1 MKNESVLYC
10 RVSSREQEETGYSLD
25 AQEKLL
31 GEYAGK
37 KDYTITKIFRI
48 TESASGK
55 QIRKTLNEMLQFTAK
70 RNINI
75 ILCEKID
82 RLTRNLKDAAI
93 ISDWIHENESH
104 EIHFVKENFVVN
116 KNTRAH
122 ENLVW
127 DMKVA
132 IARFYTNNLSEE
144 VKKGQKEKIA
154 QGWLPAKP
162 PLGYKTV
169 GEKGHKVHVMDEI
182 IGPYMTRAFE
192 LYATG
197 NYSLNALRD
206 LLHKEGLRT
215 RAGCKLSKSRLEDI
229 LRDPFYAGSIRWNDV
244 VYGNGKQPALV
255 SKELFDKVQ
264 YTLTRKKAP
273 HYKRH
278 IFKFSKMIE
287 CGECGGTV
295 SAEIQKGHIYYSC
308 KHNRPCTQ
316 KGMTKEEEIEKS
328 LMGVFRVFETVTK
341 EEAEKIYRR
350 IRADHQ
356 LEVDYKEGA
365 LKSLNQR
372 YGTLQR
378 QLDILYDDRLSE
390 RITPERWQEKQ
401 KVINV
406 EQADIQ
412 AQIAIIKSDETK
424 YFELYINILDLAR
437 RAREIYEKRSPEE
450 KRLLLSYLFSN
461 LVLKDKKATY
471 SLKKSVEVF
480 ARRVQ
485 EMLDVGKNF
494 EPAQKG
500 ARSDILRSPFVMT
513 PIELVGEPS
522 GPRNEFRTSKNP
534 SVQTRKGQTVSR
546 MNTQLRRQDSNLRP
560 IA

>member
-1 MKNESVLYC
+1 
-10 RVSSREQEETGYSLD
+10 
-25 AQEKLL
+25 
-31 GEYAGK
+31 
-37 KDYTITKIFRI
+37 
-48 TESASGK
+48 
-55 QIRKTLNEMLQFTAK
+55 
-70 RNINI
+70 
-75 ILCEKID
+75 
-82 RLTRNLKDAAI
+82 
-93 ISDWIHENESH
+93 
-104 EIHFVKENFVVN
+104 
-116 KNTRAH
+116 
-122 ENLVW
+122 
-127 DMKVA
+127 
-132 IARFYTNNLSEE
+132 
-144 VKKGQKEKIA
+144 
-154 QGWLPAKP
+154 
-162 PLGYKTV
+162 
-169 GEKGHKVHVMDEI
+169 
-182 IGPYMTRAFE
+182 YMTRAFE

-244 VYGNGKQPALV
+244 VYGNGKQPPLV

-264 YTLTRKKAP
+264 YALTRKKAP

-287 CGECGGTV
+287 CGQCGGTV

-316 KGMTKEEEIEKS
+316 KGMTREEEIEKS
-328 LMGVFRVFETVTK
+328 LMSVFRVFETVTK
-341 EEAEKIYRR
+341 DEAEEIYRR

-356 LEVDYKEGA
+356 LEIDYKDGA

-372 YGTLQR
+372 YSVLQR

-390 RITPERWQEKQ
+390 KITPERWQEKQ
-401 KVINV
+401 KVINA

-412 AQIAIIKSDETK
+412 AQIAIIKNEETK

-461 LVLKDKKATY
+461 LVLKDKKANY

-485 EMLDVGKNF
+485 ERLDAEKNF
-494 EPAQKG
+494 EPTEKSTKAL
-500 ARSDILRSPFVMT
+500 AVPNLSLLSPTEYT
-513 PIELVGEPS
+513 PTSSEAG
-522 GPRNEFRTSKNP
+522 NKFRTTKKP
-534 SVQTRKGQTVSR
+534 SVQTRKRQTASST
-546 MNTQLRRQDSNLRP
+546 NSLLP
-560 IA
+560 G